1 MDMRAVALQ
10 ELFPTAQHLSVL
22 QKLSKVLDMSD
33 LANSSFGWTQPWF
46 SLSPSV
52 YNWLTP

>member
-1 MDMRAVALQ
+1 MKAAALQ

-22 QKLSKVLDMSD
+22 QKLSKILVMTD
-33 LANSSFGWTQPWF
+33 LANSAFARTQPLF